1 MDCLIVTDQPEI
13 TVHPRSV
20 AKTEE
25 ENVTLFCNATANP
38 VPTILWTRD
47 GSPVDTSGNSTRVSF
62 SADTN
67 KQLTITNVSRT
78 DSGEY
83 RCVARNSLGNDTSNM
98 AKLDIQC
105 KKLWCQGASTAICS
119 NFSCVYL
126 IFLFSC
132 IYDHCTSS
140 EWHENRRKY
149 RDFLLQRY
157 WKSSTNNIM
166 D

>member
-20 AKTEE
+20 TKTEG
-25 ENVTLFCNATANP
+25 ENVTLSCNATANP

-47 GSPVDTSGNSTRVSF
+47 GSPVDTSGNSTRISF

-67 KQLTITNVSRT
+67 QLTITNVSRT

-83 RCVARNSLGNDTSNM
+83 RCVAKNSLGNDTSNV

-105 KKLWCQGASTAICS
+105 KKL
-119 NFSCVYL
+119 
-126 IFLFSC
+126 
-132 IYDHCTSS
+132 
-140 EWHENRRKY
+140 
-149 RDFLLQRY
+149 
-157 WKSSTNNIM
+157 
-166 D
+166 